1 MIITTTGKIASD
13 FYAVGHASVP
23 VYVLDGADPVLF
35 DAGFSGL
42 AFVYEKGIREI
53 LGSRSPA
60 YLFLTHSHWDH
71 IGSAAHFKKR
81 WPHMKI
87 AGSSR
92 IRDVLEHPA
101 AIKRISSLSED
112 SLETLGSWGVT
123 DINKT
128 PFQSFRLDMTLAPA
142 KPVKLAG
149 GTEIHPLSTP
159 GHTWDSYSYWIPSRQ
174 ILIAGEAVVCDGIC
188 EFLVDYDQY
197 QHSLRKLS
205 KLDVNVLCTGHHT
218 VVTGKEAREYIVDS
232 MAQTEAY
239 LMLVEKLAE
248 EEHGNLEKIVE
259 RIKAMEWD
267 NRPLPKQPERAY
279 VINTRIR
286 VKNIIRSERSH
297 GRRSERSRGNMSVP
311 RLQGPNMLE

>member
-13 FYAVGHASVP
+13 FYSVGHPSVP
-23 VYVLDGADPVLF
+23 VYLLDGADPVLF

-42 AFVYEKGIREI
+42 AFEYEKGIRDI
-53 LGSRSPA
+53 LGSRAPS

-71 IGSAAHFKKR
+71 IGSASHFKRR
-81 WPHMKI
+81 WPRMKI

-101 AIKRISSLSED
+101 AIKRIMSLSED
-112 SLETLGSWGVT
+112 ALETLFSWGIT
-123 DINKT
+123 NINMA
-128 PFQSFRLDMTLAPA
+128 PFQPFRLDMALAPEE
-142 KPVKLAG
+142 PVRLPRGIEIQPLA
-149 GTEIHPLSTP
+149 TP

-197 QHSLRKLS
+197 QHSLRDLS

-218 VVTGKEAREYIVDS
+218 VVTGKQAREYIVDS

-239 LMLVEKLAE
+239 LRLVEKLAD

-259 RIKAMEWD
+259 RIKALEWD
-267 NRPLPKQPERAY
+267 NRPSPKQPERAY
-279 VINTRIR
+279 VMNTTIR
-286 VKNIIRSERSH
+286 VKNILERFRSK
-297 GRRSERSRGNMSVP
+297 GKQP
-311 RLQGPNMLE
+311 F